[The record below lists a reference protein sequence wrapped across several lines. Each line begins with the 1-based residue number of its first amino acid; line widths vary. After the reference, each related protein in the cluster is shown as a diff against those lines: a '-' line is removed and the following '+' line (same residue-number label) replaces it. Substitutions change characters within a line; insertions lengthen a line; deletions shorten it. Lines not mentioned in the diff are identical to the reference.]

1 MATSSSPIGTISAAI
16 ANLRNGPGTNYG
28 VVAQASQGATLTVVG
43 RNSAGDWW
51 QVCCVN
57 NISGWVYS
65 NLLVIEG
72 TTMDVPIIGEIAA
85 SQPPPPPPAQGW
97 RGEYFANRDLQG
109 PPAFARDDVNINFR
123 WGGASPGPGLAGVNF
138 SARWTRALDFAP
150 GDYIFSATADDGV
163 RVYLDGWLVIDEW
176 NIGAARTSSVR
187 FDGVGAGTHILTVEY
202 FQAEGDAVMTFGFEQ
217 INALPPWKGEY
228 FGNPDLQGPPLI
240 IRNDPDIRF
249 DWGLGSPDPR
259 LPADNWSA
267 RWTRQSYFDGGNY
280 LFFAQATG
288 GVRLYL
294 DGWRLI
300 DSWQETASAST
311 YSGRFDG
318 VGAGDH
324 TVLVEFND
332 RWGPA
337 AVRVWWERA

>member
-1 MATSSSPIGTISAAI
+1 MTTAPAPIGTISAPI
-16 ANLRNGPGTNYG
+16 ANLRSGPGTSYP
-28 VVAQASQGATLTVVG
+28 VVAQAQQGMALTIIG
-43 RNSAGDWW
+43 RNGAGDWW

-72 TTMDVPIIGEIAA
+72 TTMDVVIVSDAVAA
-85 SQPPPPPPAQGW
+85 QAAPPPPAQGW

-109 PPAFARDDVNINFR
+109 PPAFVRDDPDLNFR
-123 WGGASPGPGLAGVNF
+123 WGGASPGPGLGGVNF
-138 SARWTRALDFAP
+138 SVRWTRTLDFVGGNYTFRA
-150 GDYIFSATADDGV
+150 AADDGV

-176 NIGAARTSSVR
+176 RIGATQTFETR
-187 FDGVGAGTHILTVEY
+187 FDGVGAGAHTLTVEY
-202 FQAEGDAVMTFGFEQ
+202 FQAEGDAVLSFGFEQ
-217 INALPPWKGEY
+217 IGGLPAWQSEY
-228 FGNPDLQGPPLI
+228 FSNPDLQGPPVVV
-240 IRNDPDIRF
+240 RNDTDINF

-259 LPADNWSA
+259 LPSDNWSA
-267 RWTRQSYFDGGNY
+267 RWMRRSYFDGGNY

-300 DSWQETASAST
+300 DSWQKAASATT
-311 YSGRFDG
+311 YSGRFDN
-318 VGAGDH
+318 VGAEDH
-324 TVLVEFND
+324 TVVVEFND

-337 AVRVWWERA
+337 AVRVWWQRA